1 MINFNEY
8 ATAIIAKHGASVHS
22 NDVLDIAT
30 RKIVEEFGHDRAF
43 FFMLPINSFN
53 MMKAYRAMGGHCSN
67 W

>member
-8 ATAIIAKHGASVHS
+8 ATAIIAKHGTSIHS
-22 NDVLDIAT
+22 SDVLDIAT
-30 RKIVEEFGHDRAF
+30 CKIVEEFGHERAF

-53 MMKAYRAMGGHCSN
+53 MMNAYRAMGGHCSN